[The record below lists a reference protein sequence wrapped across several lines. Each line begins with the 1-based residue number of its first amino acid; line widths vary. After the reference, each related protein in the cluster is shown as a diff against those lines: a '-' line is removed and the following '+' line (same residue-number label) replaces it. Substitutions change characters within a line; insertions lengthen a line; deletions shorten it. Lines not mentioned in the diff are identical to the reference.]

1 MGPDTDPRRWSLS
14 ALVFLT
20 LYSRSVSEIVMSRF
34 LIIAVPFGSSQSP
47 NPLALLGLSCP
58 VQQIV
63 ESVLQVNAV
72 SVVSPMVSM
81 ETCELLVA
89 NLVVPTE
96 T

>member
-14 ALVFLT
+14 APVSRL
-20 LYSRSVSEIVMSRF
+20 LYRTSVSEPVMSWVRRT
-34 LIIAVPFGSSQSP
+34 AVPFGNSQSP
-47 NPLALLGLSCP
+47 NPLALLGSSCP

-81 ETCELLVA
+81 ATCELLA
-89 NLVVPTE
+89 AKLVVPME

>member
-14 ALVFLT
+14 APVSPT
-20 LYSRSVSEIVMSRF
+20 LYSRSVSESVMSG
-34 LIIAVPFGSSQSP
+34 LLVTAVPFGSSHSP
-47 NPLALLGLSCP
+47 ELSCP

-81 ETCELLVA
+81 ATCEFITA
-89 NLVVPTE
+89 
-96 T
+96 

>member
-14 ALVFLT
+14 ASVSPT
-20 LYSRSVSEIVMSRF
+20 LYSRSVSESVMSSF
-34 LIIAVPFGSSQSP
+34 LVTTVPFGSSQYP

-81 ETCELLVA
+81 ATCEFITA
-89 NLVVPTE
+89 
-96 T
+96 

>member
-14 ALVFLT
+14 TPVSPT
-20 LYSRSVSEIVMSRF
+20 LYNRSVFESVMSG
-34 LIIAVPFGSSQSP
+34 LLVTAVPFGSSQSP

-81 ETCELLVA
+81 ATCEFITA
-89 NLVVPTE
+89 
-96 T
+96 

>member
-14 ALVFLT
+14 APVSPT
-20 LYSRSVSEIVMSRF
+20 LYSRSVSESVMSR
-34 LIIAVPFGSSQSP
+34 LLVTAVPFGSSQSP

-81 ETCELLVA
+81 VICEFITA
-89 NLVVPTE
+89 
-96 T
+96 

>member
-14 ALVFLT
+14 APVSRL
-20 LYSRSVSEIVMSRF
+20 LYSTSVTESLTSSF
-34 LIIAVPFGSSQSP
+34 LVTAVPFGSSQSP
-47 NPLALLGLSCP
+47 NPLGLLGLSCA

-81 ETCELLVA
+81 ATCELLTA
-89 NLVVPTE
+89 
-96 T
+96 

>member
-1 MGPDTDPRRWSLS
+1 MESDTDPRRWSLS
-14 ALVFLT
+14 APVSPT
-20 LYSRSVSEIVMSRF
+20 LYSRSVSESVMSR
-34 LIIAVPFGSSQSP
+34 LLVTTVPFGNSQSP

-81 ETCELLVA
+81 ATCELLA
-89 NLVVPTE
+89 A
-96 T
+96 

>member
-14 ALVFLT
+14 APVSPT
-20 LYSRSVSEIVMSRF
+20 LYSRSVSESVMSG
-34 LIIAVPFGSSQSP
+34 LLVTAVPFGSSQSP

-81 ETCELLVA
+81 ATCEFITA
-89 NLVVPTE
+89 
-96 T
+96 

>member
-1 MGPDTDPRRWSLS
+1 MRPDTDPRRWSLS
-14 ALVFLT
+14 APVSPT
-20 LYSRSVSEIVMSRF
+20 LYSRSVSDSVMYR
-34 LIIAVPFGSSQSP
+34 LLVTAVPFGSNQSP

-81 ETCELLVA
+81 ATCEFIA
-89 NLVVPTE
+89 A
-96 T
+96 